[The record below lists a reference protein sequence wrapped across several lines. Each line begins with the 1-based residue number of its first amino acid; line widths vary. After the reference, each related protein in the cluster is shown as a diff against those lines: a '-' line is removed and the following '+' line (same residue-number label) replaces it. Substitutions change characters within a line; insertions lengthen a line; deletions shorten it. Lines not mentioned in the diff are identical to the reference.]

1 MATPALAQSD
11 PHTMKCMEVWGG
23 NQAVDNGVVMAGLD
37 AWLYSRPFGDQ
48 SAGGDIHYVSSCAMG
63 MISRAL
69 VADVS
74 GHGEAVAD
82 SARKLRLLMR
92 RYSNFV
98 DQTRFVQGLNDEFS
112 NIAHAGGFATA
123 VVLTYYVPDDKL
135 SICNAGHPR
144 PLWYSARSRSWS
156 LITEPTPTATE
167 KRGTKTAPTTPA
179 ASTGPANVP
188 LGIVESICYNQ
199 FNIKLGTGD
208 MVVLYTDSLIEAKDK
223 DGKMHGEEG
232 LLRIV
237 QGVDASDPSEFLRG
251 LLDAVGPAQ
260 QGDDMTVL
268 ILRANGLKPKPTM
281 GKQMRAMRMMMKAA
295 GASLFKG
302 EPFPWPE
309 PGPRAMVSALMGR
322 LCLKRRFA
330 KT

>member
-1 MATPALAQSD
+1 MAVTAISTSSSSD

-48 SAGGDIHYVSSCAMG
+48 SAGGDIHYVSSCACG
-63 MISRAL
+63 LISRAL

-82 SARKLRLLMR
+82 SARKLRSLMR

-123 VVLTYYVPDDKL
+123 VVLTYHVPDDKL
-135 SICNAGHPR
+135 SVCNAGHPR
-144 PLWYSARSRSWS
+144 PLWYSARARSWS
-156 LITEPTPTATE
+156 LITEPTTPGAAKCGAKHAPAYSPATD
-167 KRGTKTAPTTPA
+167 A
-179 ASTGPANVP
+179 GPSNVP

-199 FNIKLGTGD
+199 FNIKLGKGD

-223 DGKMHGEEG
+223 GGTMHGEEG

-237 QGVDASDPSEFLRG
+237 QGLDTSDPSEFLHA
-251 LLDAVGPAQ
+251 LLSAIGPAQ
-260 QGDDMTVL
+260 EGDDMTVL
-268 ILRANGLKPKPTM
+268 ILRANGLKPKVSA
-281 GKQMRAMRMMMKAA
+281 AMHFKALRLMMKA
-295 GASLFKG
+295 GVASLFRG

-309 PGPRAMVSALMGR
+309 QVATLLSR
-322 LCLKRRFA
+322 LSRKRRVA

>member
-1 MATPALAQSD
+1 
-11 PHTMKCMEVWGG
+11 MKCLEVWGG

-37 AWLYSRPFGDQ
+37 AWLFSRPYSDQ
-48 SAGGDIHYVSSCAMG
+48 AAGGDIHYVSSCAMG

-82 SARKLRLLMR
+82 SARKLRSLMR
-92 RYSNFV
+92 RYANFV
-98 DQTRFVQGLNDEFS
+98 DQTRFVEGLNNEFS
-112 NIAHAGGFATA
+112 NISDAGGFATA
-123 VVLTYYVPDDKL
+123 VALTYHVPDDKL
-135 SICNAGHPR
+135 SVCNAGHPR
-144 PLWYSARSRSWS
+144 PLWFSARSGKWS
-156 LITEPTPTATE
+156 LITEPSKRAPTPT
-167 KRGTKTAPTTPA
+167 P
-179 ASTGPANVP
+179 ASTPSADAGPSNVP
-188 LGIVESICYNQ
+188 LGIIDSSSYNQ

-223 DGKMHGEEG
+223 SGNMHGEEG
-232 LLRIV
+232 LLRLV
-237 QGVDASDPSEFLRG
+237 QGLDISDPSDFLRA

-268 ILRANGLKPKPTM
+268 ILRANGLKPKVSAAM
-281 GKQMRAMRMMMKAA
+281 HVKAMRQMFKAA
-295 GASLFKG
+295 AASLFKG

-309 PGPRAMVSALMGR
+309 EIVTLFSR
-322 LCLKRRFA
+322 LSPKRRIA